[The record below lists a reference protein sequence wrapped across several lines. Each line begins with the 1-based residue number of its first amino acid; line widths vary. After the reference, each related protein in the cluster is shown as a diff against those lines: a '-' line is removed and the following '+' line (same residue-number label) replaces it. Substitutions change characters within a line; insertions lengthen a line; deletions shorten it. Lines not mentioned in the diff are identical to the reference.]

1 MLSRGEGLA
10 ERLFEALL
18 EVFTFVNQG
27 DLRPQNKRT
36 WESGV
41 RSDVLSVSRPKF
53 LLGTGAPSISHL
65 TLLCTWEDAH
75 GVSCI
80 EIMPHLNGAS
90 SSRSFIVV

>member
-1 MLSRGEGLA
+1 MLSRAEGLA

-53 LLGTGAPSISHL
+53 LLDTEAPSISHL
-65 TLLCTWEDAH
+65 TLPRTWEGAH
-75 GVSCI
+75 GVSCT
-80 EIMPHLNGAS
+80 EIMPYVNGAS
-90 SSRSFIVV
+90 SPRSFNVV